1 MEFFLEDECNELG
14 EQQFFRSYSCFYTVP
29 TVVEDLMGLLRNVY
43 SHIAAMYLQNRISK
57 STIMRYLIFTLFT
70 ALLFLILGFREKDT
84 AKISNDNEVITINH
98 IEETSIK
105 KDSVKTI
112 ETTDQSSEIVEYA
125 KTLIGT
131 PYLYG
136 SVDPAKGLDCSGFI
150 NAVSN
155 HFEIKIPRSSV
166 EFTNL
171 GTTIETNNAKP
182 GDLILFTGTDST
194 KHVVGHIG
202 IITANQNGEV
212 EFIHSSSGKANGVT
226 ISDLSGYYETR
237 LVKVIR
243 IFPTTTNSMDV

>member
-1 MEFFLEDECNELG
+1 M
-14 EQQFFRSYSCFYTVP
+14 
-29 TVVEDLMGLLRNVY
+29 LRNLY
-43 SHIAAMYLQNRISK
+43 SHITATYLQNRRPK

-70 ALLFLILGFREKDT
+70 ALLFLILGFREKNT
-84 AKISNDNEVITINH
+84 VKIANDNEVATINN
-98 IEETSIK
+98 IK
-105 KDSVKTI
+105 EKLLEKDSVKTI
-112 ETTDQSSEIVEYA
+112 QTTHQTSEIVEYA

-155 HFEIKIPRSSV
+155 HFEIKVPRSSV

-171 GTTIETNNAKP
+171 GTTIEINNAKP
-182 GDLILFTGTDST
+182 GDLILFTGTDTS

-202 IITANQNGEV
+202 IVTDNHDGEV

-226 ISDLSGYYETR
+226 ISDLEGYYETR

-243 IFPTTTNSMDV
+243 IFPTTTNSIDV

>member
-1 MEFFLEDECNELG
+1 LDDECSELR
-14 EQQFFRSYSCFYTVP
+14 EHRILYENP
-29 TVVEDLMGLLRNVY
+29 IDLLRNLY
-43 SHIAAMYLQNRISK
+43 SHITAMYLQNRRPK
-57 STIMRYLIFTLFT
+57 STIMRYLIFTIFT
-70 ALLFLILGFREKDT
+70 ALIFLIVGFREKNT
-84 AKISNDNEVITINH
+84 ARISNDNEVVTINQ
-98 IEETSIK
+98 IEKKSLG

-112 ETTDQSSEIVEYA
+112 ETTHQSSEIVDYA

-155 HFEIKIPRSSV
+155 HFEIKVPRSSV

-182 GDLILFTGTDST
+182 GDLILFTGTDPS

-202 IITANQNGEV
+202 IVTDNHNGEV

-226 ISDLSGYYETR
+226 ISDLEGYYETR

-243 IFPTTTNSMDV
+243 IFPTTTNRIDV

>member
-1 MEFFLEDECNELG
+1 VG
-14 EQQFFRSYSCFYTVP
+14 
-29 TVVEDLMGLLRNVY
+29 
-43 SHIAAMYLQNRISK
+43 AK
-57 STIMRYLIFTLFT
+57 STIMRYLIFTLFIG
-70 ALLFLILGFREKDT
+70 LLVLIFSFREKNT
-84 AKISNDNEVITINH
+84 AKIANDNEVKTVNH
-98 IEETSIK
+98 IEEKSLK

-112 ETTDQSSEIVEYA
+112 ETNDQSSEIVEYA

-155 HFEIKIPRSSV
+155 HFEIDVPRSSV
-166 EFTNL
+166 EFTDL

-182 GDLILFTGTDST
+182 GDLILFTGTDTS

-202 IITANQNGEV
+202 IVTDNHNGEV
-212 EFIHSSSGKANGVT
+212 EFIHSSSGKANGVI
-226 ISDLSGYYETR
+226 ISDLEGYYETR

-243 IFPTTTNSMDV
+243 IFPTITNSIDI

>member
-1 MEFFLEDECNELG
+1 M
-14 EQQFFRSYSCFYTVP
+14 V
-29 TVVEDLMGLLRNVY
+29 
-43 SHIAAMYLQNRISK
+43 
-57 STIMRYLIFTLFT
+57 LIV
-70 ALLFLILGFREKDT
+70 GFREKNTD
-84 AKISNDNEVITINH
+84 KIAINNEVTTSNIVKDEKPEIDKTKNINNTQIEITDKSH
-98 IEETSIK
+98 EF
-105 KDSVKTI
+105 
-112 ETTDQSSEIVEYA
+112 VEYA

-155 HFEIKIPRSSV
+155 HFEIKVPRSSV

-182 GDLILFTGTDST
+182 GDLILFTGTDPS

-202 IITANQNGEV
+202 IVTDNHDGEV

-226 ISDLSGYYETR
+226 ISELNGYYETR
-237 LVKVIR
+237 FVKVIR
-243 IFPTTTNSMDV
+243 IFPTTTNSTGV